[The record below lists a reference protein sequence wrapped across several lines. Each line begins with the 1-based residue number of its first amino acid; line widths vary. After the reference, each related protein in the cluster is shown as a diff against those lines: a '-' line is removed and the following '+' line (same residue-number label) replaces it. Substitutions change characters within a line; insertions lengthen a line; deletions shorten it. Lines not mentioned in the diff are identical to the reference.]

1 MFWKVFLHHRVTNYI
16 MAWTE
21 FIDGIIG
28 IITFGFVHGTASYK
42 YSSWSVGKSMEKGM
56 KIIYE

>member
-1 MFWKVFLHHRVTNYI
+1 

-28 IITFGFVHGTASYK
+28 IITFGFVYGAVSYK